1 MIRDKAIESWLAS
14 MNESELIDQCFFWHD
29 TALEQGRMY
38 NAVKAEN
45 AKLRE
50 LVRDMMVAW
59 WACDNEKCPRH
70 DKRCEEGKF
79 CAFDEC
85 ARDLGIE
92 VGE

>member
-1 MIRDKAIESWLAS
+1 MSRDKAIESWLAS

-50 LVRDMMVAW
+50 LVRDMHRYFHLVKVDGLCQW
-59 WACDNEKCPRH
+59 GPRIM
-70 DKRCEEGKF
+70 RRI
-79 CAFDEC
+79 
-85 ARDLGIE
+85 RDLGIE
-92 VGE
+92 VDE